1 MAHRRADARPTRTV
15 DAAPPGGGTAGVE
28 PGAAGWARPS
38 TPQAD
43 PAQSGTVPSE
53 PTEDTRVEDDP
64 AEDAERVDPVD
75 AADGS
80 GPPLAA
86 LRLDRILAAED
97 DPRGWGGRGDDAA
110 PDHDRWLR
118 EQRPPHW
125 S

>member
-15 DAAPPGGGTAGVE
+15 DVVPPAGGTAADVE
-28 PGAAGWARPS
+28 SGTSPS
-38 TPQAD
+38 GTGPFDTGPFDTERAD
-43 PAQSGTVPSE
+43 PV
-53 PTEDTRVEDDP
+53 EDTERAEP
-64 AEDAERVDPVD
+64 AQDESEEDAERID
-75 AADGS
+75 AMPGGS
-80 GPPLAA
+80 PPLAA